1 MVLGTL
7 ASHGPMHGH
16 QIRRVAEAS
25 NVGEWG
31 GVSVGALYRE
41 LRNMDADGL
50 LEAVRTEKVGR
61 RPARTIY
68 AITDDGQFEL
78 HVLRDRALRELTSGP
93 DSLGVAL
100 AFAWNG
106 IDPQEAADTMQ
117 LRRQQMAIAG
127 EHLAAEVQR
136 LQAKGHIGPIQAA
149 VMRRGVMHI
158 ETEVRW
164 HDEFAKILTEL
175 PPEAWKHTK
184 PGLARGG
191 STAALESAGAES
203 AAMEPAAVESS
214 AAETVA
220 AETDRDIT

>member
-41 LRNMDADGL
+41 LRNMDGDGL
-50 LEAVRTEKVGR
+50 VEAVRTEQVGR

-68 AITDDGQFEL
+68 AITAEGHFEL
-78 HVLRDRALRELTSGP
+78 QVLRDRALRELSSGP

-100 AFAWNG
+100 AFAWHG

-127 EHLAAEVQR
+127 EHLAAEAQR
-136 LQAKGHIGPIQAA
+136 LLAKGHIGPIQAA

-158 ETEVRW
+158 ESEVRW
-164 HDEFAKILTEL
+164 HDEFAKILAEL
-175 PPEAWKHTK
+175 PPEAWEQHK
-184 PGLARGG
+184 PGIARGG
-191 STAALESAGAES
+191 SMAAAEPSPVES
-203 AAMEPAAVESS
+203 AAVES
-214 AAETVA
+214 APAEPLAVEA
-220 AETDRDIT
+220 VAETDRDIT